1 MGMAELG
8 CESFGAEGM
17 DGVEYKG
24 DRVKTT
30 RREALDHLADSF
42 MDAMRS
48 GVTPPWAKSWRSVP
62 TPRSGA
68 NGRPYSGFNRLFLE
82 LVSDIRD
89 YQSPYWVTRS
99 WVEKRGG
106 LVPAH
111 AGGVEVIAIFRVGR
125 NRETGEDS
133 NALAATGFVVYNVE
147 EIFKEVPRWEP
158 PPLDEKRFAKARH
171 VVDSYLKGDEDRKG
185 PHLAYDRSVPTPR
198 YSIGWDTIRMPGR
211 WQFETSDG
219 FYHTLLHEAAHS
231 TGHHTRLARP
241 GVVNFDHFGSYQ
253 YGDEE
258 LVAEMTAALLARETG
273 IDNAREELMS
283 ASYLESWLGSMG
295 ESPDM
300 LVRAIEESERAAK
313 YLMRFSA
320 PKDKKDDK
328 D

>member
-1 MGMAELG
+1 M
-8 CESFGAEGM
+8 
-17 DGVEYKG
+17 EYKG

-30 RREALDHLADSF
+30 RREALEHLADSF
-42 MDAMRS
+42 ADAMRL
-48 GVTPPWAKSWRSVP
+48 GAVPPWAKSWRSVP
-62 TPRSGA
+62 TPRSGS
-68 NGRPYSGFNRLFLE
+68 NGRPYSGFNRFLLE
-82 LVSDIRD
+82 LISDIRG
-89 YQSPYWVTRS
+89 YQSPYWVTRG

-106 LVPAH
+106 LVPKR

-125 NRETGEDS
+125 NRETGEDSS

-158 PPLDEKRFAKARH
+158 PPLDEKRFAKARK

-185 PHLAYDRSVPTPR
+185 PHLAYVRSVRSPH
-198 YSIGWDTIRMPGR
+198 YSIGWDMIHMPEL

-219 FYHTLLHEAAHS
+219 FYHTLLHELAHS

-241 GVVNFDHFGSYQ
+241 GVANFDHFGSYQ

-273 IDNAREELMS
+273 IDNVREELRS
-283 ASYLESWLGSMG
+283 ASYLESWLGAMG

-300 LVRAIEESERAAK
+300 LVRAIEGSERATR
-313 YLMRFSA
+313 YLMRFSEPK